1 MVAIK
6 HKNAAELKEYGETE
20 ASFVDYSKFEDD
32 GTTRAA
38 AKEAFVNNQ
47 VYTPEYAYPKL
58 DRLYDTPLDSDPDGT
73 ETLQE
78 KKSQVIEAVLELEA
92 NKYSGE
98 LPEELCELYADFQEK
113 KLQKILLV
121 EAAQRLRTA
130 GSGSERDVAQYEYMQ
145 LNNELHCEM
154 NKDLFDTIMHEQLAM
169 IEDFEPADVE
179 TASIKRELL
188 RAIGPREFVHHPEYD
203 MEFDEE
209 SLAKLRAEVN
219 RRYAKS
225 LDKIP
230 DTADDVYYDADECA
244 AIIQRCLDAE
254 GLGADGWKCEVDPK
268 KANPST
274 NSEKQKIF
282 LPSSTRRNAAE
293 LRRLWLHEG
302 GVHATRGANGA
313 KTGYRPLRLG
323 TANYADVE
331 EGLGVI
337 LECIEAG
344 SIKDSPAY
352 IRARDRYILAGLALG
367 TDGLP
372 RDGRQT
378 YEIMWRLLAL
388 RGAKDGHVHMDA
400 IAKAKKDA
408 TVHDDNAFRSTD
420 FAHVGT
426 IYSKLKVYL
435 EGLQKNFTYIM
446 NNIDNLQQALDDATI
461 GKINHTDPDELAKVK
476 RLPANSATSS

>member
-6 HKNAAELKEYGETE
+6 HKNAEELKKYGETE
-20 ASFVDYSKFEDD
+20 ASFVDYAKFEDD
-32 GTTRAA
+32 DAARAA
-38 AKEAFVNNQ
+38 AKAEFVDNE
-47 VYTPEYAYPKL
+47 VYTPKYAYPKL
-58 DRLYDTPLDSDPDGT
+58 DRLYDTPLDNDPNSK

-98 LPEELCELYADFQEK
+98 LPEELCELYAAFQEK
-113 KLQKILLV
+113 KLQRILLV

-130 GSGSERDVAQYEYMQ
+130 GSSTERDVAQYEYMQ
-145 LNNELHCEM
+145 LNNELHGEM
-154 NKDLFDTIMHEQLAM
+154 NKELFDTIMHEQLAM
-169 IEDFEPADVE
+169 VESFNPADE
-179 TASIKRELL
+179 QAASIKRELL

-203 MEFDEE
+203 MEFDEV

-230 DTADDVYYDADECA
+230 DTPDDVYYDAKECE
-244 AIIQRCLDAE
+244 AILQQCLDAE
-254 GLGADGWKCEVDPK
+254 GLGAQGWKCEVDPK
-268 KANPST
+268 KSNPAT

-282 LPSSTRRNAAE
+282 LPASTRRNAAE

-302 GVHATRGANGA
+302 GVHAARGANGA

-337 LECIEAG
+337 LECIESG
-344 SIKDSPAY
+344 SIKNSPAY

-367 TDGLP
+367 TDGVP

-378 YEIMWRLLAL
+378 YEITWRLLAL
-388 RGAKDGHVHMDA
+388 RSAKDGRIGVDA

-408 TVHDDNAFRSTD
+408 TVHDENAFRSTD
-420 FAHVGT
+420 FAHVGV

-435 EGLQKNFTYIM
+435 EGLQKNFTYLM
-446 NNIDNLQQALDDATI
+446 DNIDNLEQALDDAMI
-461 GKINHTDPDELAKVK
+461 GKSDHTDPTELAQVK
-476 RLPANSATSS
+476 SLTANT